1 MIFGIISILMLGAI
15 GLILVDSGLDI
26 ATWQYWVIMILA
38 GIGIP
43 VMDALHDDY
52 KNK

>member
-1 MIFGIISILMLGAI
+1 MIFGIISALMLSAI
-15 GLILVDSGLDI
+15 GWILIENGLDI

-43 VMDALHDDY
+43 FMDALHDSY
-52 KNK
+52 KDK

>member
-1 MIFGIISILMLGAI
+1 MIFTIIRILMLSAI
-15 GLILVDSGLDI
+15 GWILIDAGLDI

-43 VMDALHDDY
+43 IMDILKD
-52 KNK
+52 K

>member
-1 MIFGIISILMLGAI
+1 MIFGIIKVLMLGMI
-15 GLILVDSGLDI
+15 GWILIESGLDI
-26 ATWQYWVIMILA
+26 ATWQYWVVMILA

>member
-1 MIFGIISILMLGAI
+1 MIFNILSILMRIAI
-15 GLILVDSGLDI
+15 GWILIDAGLDI

-38 GIGIP
+38 GVCIP
-43 VMDALHDDY
+43 AMDILYDNY